1 MPVFLS
7 YLNNM
12 LLFKILQ
19 ELVSFFPWVTRKCE
33 STQVRG
39 TLRSLIP
46 SFPRPDH
53 SPAKPPGPNHQSCE
67 LTKLFS
73 HLASSKFY
81 ALVHLDRL
89 PPLSRCPGLRLGKLL
104 CGNFI
109 QGSHHLYESFPQKRV
124 RAPMAIFP
132 LVYRTKGDA
141 HFMRQLFLGK
151 THALAAGL

>member
-1 MPVFLS
+1 MKWSSVPRFLS

-39 TLRSLIP
+39 TLRSLIQRCLIS

-53 SPAKPPGPNHQSCE
+53 SLTKPPGPNHQSCE

-73 HLASSKFY
+73 HLASRPVLRPCSLRQAAAAFEMPGSGPWSTAMWKLRPGKPSSPGVASAEKGAGAGGHF
-81 ALVHLDRL
+81 
-89 PPLSRCPGLRLGKLL
+89 PTGLSC
-104 CGNFI
+104 
-109 QGSHHLYESFPQKRV
+109 
-124 RAPMAIFP
+124 
-132 LVYRTKGDA
+132 
-141 HFMRQLFLGK
+141 
-151 THALAAGL
+151 